1 MVQPAAST
9 MRFNIQLTG
18 YISKQQRRRQNGEER
33 QWNRLEGEI
42 ERHTHSFWVIR
53 GGVVNDKDMSW
64 RVKKHESCELYLG
77 GWFMTFSPSVTLC
90 VLSVAIYEFADL
102 LNTQTSPSIVRAVLI
117 SGAGGFLTIIIIMA
131 VNFFLPLVNNF
142 TSCDLGRS
150 LGRESRKDV

>member
-1 MVQPAAST
+1 
-9 MRFNIQLTG
+9 
-18 YISKQQRRRQNGEER
+18 
-33 QWNRLEGEI
+33 
-42 ERHTHSFWVIR
+42 
-53 GGVVNDKDMSW
+53 
-64 RVKKHESCELYLG
+64 
-77 GWFMTFSPSVTLC
+77 MTFSPSVTLC

-102 LNTQTSPSIVRAVLI
+102 LNTQTSPSIVLI